1 MQIILNSAWY
11 AKQKQY
17 AYNKVKEVNGPN
29 FLGANG
35 RDFRM
40 QSLWRQRGGNGERE
54 RVELADS
61 LEKDVS

>member
-1 MQIILNSAWY
+1 VQIILNSAWY

-17 AYNKVKEVNGPN
+17 AFNKVKEVNGPN

-40 QSLWRQRGGNGERE
+40 QSLWGQRGGNGERE
-54 RVELADS
+54 S
-61 LEKDVS
+61 